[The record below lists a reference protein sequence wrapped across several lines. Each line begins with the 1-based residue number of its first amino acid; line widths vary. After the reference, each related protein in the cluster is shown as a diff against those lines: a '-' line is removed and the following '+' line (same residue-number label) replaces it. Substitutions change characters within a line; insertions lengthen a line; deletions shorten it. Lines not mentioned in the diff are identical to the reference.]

1 MSERGEQVRKVL
13 DALSKHAELIAE
25 GFEGAVLGGDKQ
37 RDAGIEALYRMGVL
51 KPYEEGEYRL
61 NPLLRDFLAENLSNY
76 HALQALRN
84 VIGPIQEAG
93 ARWQEML
100 QLRRSGSMRDF
111 ARMAKAF
118 DFATVDIAH
127 AIEHNLERLHNLLST
142 QYGNVEDLRA
152 KVRQNRYY
160 AGQVRSFLQHVQR
173 IDTLV
178 ETVSADAVAYS
189 LLEYRHMVI
198 KRLASRQL
206 QWTSQIKDAQTQ
218 ISSRLFEAKLMEL
231 RLSRLARFSMWLS
244 QHKTEDGWEVPVDE
258 STDLAMLRP
267 DTIEVRPQPDV
278 QDVDQSIQDTL
289 VGIVTKMP
297 LAKRLEP
304 PREPP
309 PPQMIIEDEKSEPVV
324 ELNPLKVMFRELI
337 ESIELAQQPL
347 SLREWKRGRPD
358 LAQFTDGAFLMFLI
372 QPLRKV
378 GMELTYVWPPDPD
391 PFPINEP
398 FHDIQ
403 VQWVARKRA

>member
-1 MSERGEQVRKVL
+1 M
-13 DALSKHAELIAE
+13 
-25 GFEGAVLGGDKQ
+25 
-37 RDAGIEALYRMGVL
+37 
-51 KPYEEGEYRL
+51 
-61 NPLLRDFLAENLSNY
+61 LRDFLAENLSNY

-278 QDVDQSIQDTL
+278 QDVDQSIQDAL
-289 VGIVTKMP
+289 VGIATKMP

-398 FHDIQ
+398 FHDLQ
-403 VQWVARKRA
+403 VQWGARKRA